1 MECKNCNAEVNGK
14 YCNHCGQKVYTEE
27 DKSVKKLFG
36 EAVHFITHF
45 EGKFF
50 TTLKTLFLH
59 PGKLSKDYSNGL
71 RQKYYKP
78 VSFYLLVV
86 VLYLVFPLFSGLNME
101 MKYYKNIRFT
111 GPYISGQIEKR
122 IQQENL
128 TEAQLAEKFHQKS
141 QSTSKI
147 LLLLL
152 IPFTVPL
159 LWLLYFYKKRHLFDN
174 FILATEI
181 NIFYVLA
188 FYLLFPPLYLAI
200 IRITNSPSYLTEGKI
215 SFLLSVIFIV
225 YVSVLFRK
233 VFMEKW
239 WIALV
244 KGFLFVC
251 LHTAMLTIIYK
262 TIVFEVTFALL

>member
-14 YCNHCGQKVYTEE
+14 YCAYCGQKVYTDE

-50 TTLKTLFLH
+50 TTLKTIFRH
-59 PGKLSKDYSNGL
+59 PGKLSRDYSNGL

-78 VSFYLLVV
+78 VSLYLLLV

-101 MKYYKNIRFT
+101 MKYYKNVNLT
-111 GPYISGQIEKR
+111 GAYINGQIEKK
-122 IQQENL
+122 IQEENL
-128 TEAQLAEKFHQKS
+128 TEAQLTEKFHQKS
-141 QSTSKI
+141 QSTSKV

-181 NIFYVLA
+181 NIFYLLA

-200 IRITNSPSYLTEGKI
+200 IRITNAYLTENRI
-215 SFLLSVIFIV
+215 SLILSVVFIL

-233 VFMEKW
+233 VFMERW
-239 WIALV
+239 WVALV
-244 KGFLFVC
+244 KGFLFVF